1 MAIKLKICT
10 FNLRNSYVDDG
21 INSFCYRKGRIV
33 EAIRSENPD
42 IIGFQEMTRHQRE
55 TLEEALFPLG
65 YNIVGCGRDEVW
77 RDEQS
82 AIAYKR
88 KDMTLKS
95 LDTRWLSETPDV
107 AGSRFD
113 GDQSSCPRIM
123 TALVLKHTASAP
135 FLVINTH
142 LDHVGNNARVRGA
155 AQIVAYAKE
164 KKMPLIVTGDMNAR
178 PESDVVKH
186 FLSAAPRGITL
197 VDATADIP
205 WTFHNF
211 GRYDEARR
219 SKIDYIFTDLPTDPT
234 ESYILAD
241 EGDENGVYITDHY
254 VVFSYITVE

>member
-10 FNLRNSYVDDG
+10 FNLRNSYTDDG
-21 INSFCYRKGRIV
+21 INSFCYRKGRVVDAICS
-33 EAIRSENPD
+33 EAPD

-55 TLEEALFPLG
+55 VLEEALFPLG
-65 YNIVGCGRDEVW
+65 YNIVGCGRDEVL

-95 LDTRWLSETPDV
+95 LDTQWLSETPDV
-107 AGSRFD
+107 PGSRFE
-113 GDQSSCPRIM
+113 GDQSGCPRIM
-123 TALVLKHTASAP
+123 TAIVLKHTETNP

-178 PESDVVKH
+178 PDSDVVKH
-186 FLSAAPRGITL
+186 FLGAAPRGIKL
-197 VDATADIP
+197 VDATAGIP

-211 GRYDEARR
+211 GRYDETRR
-219 SKIDYIFTDLPTDPT
+219 SKIDYVFTDLEANPA
-234 ESYILAD
+234 ESYILD
-241 EGDENGVYITDHY
+241 DMGDENGVYITDHY
-254 VVFSYITVE
+254 VVFSYVTVE